1 MDIEEKNNLVSE
13 NFSPIAQ
20 LVDMGR
26 KKSYITLDDILQF
39 FPYPE
44 QQMEQIDL
52 VFASLIS
59 AGIPFV
65 EQNHTSE
72 GQEEE

>member
-1 MDIEEKNNLVSE
+1 MHIEESNMQNSGKY
-13 NFSPIAQ
+13 SPIAQ
-20 LVDMGR
+20 LVDLGR

-59 AGIPFV
+59 AGIPFI
-65 EQNHTSE
+65 ENNQAGDNIK
-72 GQEEE
+72 EE